1 MTGTASGG
9 TGPLSG
15 KTALVTGASSGL
27 GVDFARELAGL
38 GCNLVLVARREDLL
52 KQVQAELQQ
61 GGVKVSI
68 VTLDLSA
75 PDAPRALHDLVR
87 LQNLE
92 VDVLVNNA
100 GFGLFGQE
108 LELPWDKVRQ
118 MLQLNMLT
126 LTELSRLFA
135 RDMVKRGRGYIM
147 QIASTGAYQPTPT
160 YAAYSA
166 TKAYVLSYGEA
177 LNYEL
182 RGTGVSCTV
191 ISPGV
196 TATEFLKVSGQKP
209 TWYHRMTMMTSAE
222 VARAGVRKML
232 ARRGSAVIGFV
243 NWLAAFSVRLT
254 PRPLAAAI
262 GYQLMKN
269 D

>member
-1 MTGTASGG
+1 MAA
-9 TGPLSG
+9 LSG

-27 GVDFARELAGL
+27 GVDFARELARQ
-38 GCNLVLVARREDLL
+38 GCTRLVLVARREDLL

-61 GGVKVSI
+61 QAGLTVSI
-68 VTLDLSA
+68 VTLDLGAVGA
-75 PDAPRALHDLVR
+75 PQALYDLLRQQGVA
-87 LQNLE
+87 
-92 VDVLVNNA
+92 VDVLINNA
-100 GFGLFGQE
+100 GFGLFGKE
-108 LELPWDKVRQ
+108 LEIPWERTQQ
-118 MLQLNMLT
+118 MLLLNMAALT
-126 LTELSRLFA
+126 QLTKLFA
-135 RDMVKRGRGYIM
+135 RDMVQRGSGYIM
-147 QIASTGAYQPTPT
+147 QIASTGAYQPTPA

-177 LNYEL
+177 LNFEL
-182 RGTGVSCTV
+182 RGSGVSCTV

-209 TWYHRMTMMTSAE
+209 TWYQRVTVMSSAE

-232 ARRGSAVIGFV
+232 ARRSSAVIGWI
-243 NWLAAFSVRLT
+243 NWLAAFSVRFT
-254 PRPLAAAI
+254 PRPLAAAT

>member
-1 MTGTASGG
+1 MAQAN
-9 TGPLSG
+9 LNG

-27 GVDFARELAGL
+27 GVDFARELAGQ
-38 GCNLVLVARREDLL
+38 GCKQLILVARREDLL
-52 KQVQAELQQ
+52 KQLQAELQQ
-61 GGVKVSI
+61 RGTLVSI
-68 VTLDLSA
+68 VTLDLAAAGA
-75 PDAPRALHDLVR
+75 PQALHDLLR
-87 LQNLE
+87 QQGMA

-100 GFGLFGQE
+100 GFGLFGKD
-108 LELPWDKVRQ
+108 LEISWDKIRQ

-135 RDMVKRGRGYIM
+135 RDMVKRGSGYIM

-177 LNYEL
+177 LSYEL

-209 TWYHRMTMMTSAE
+209 TWYHRLTMMSSAE
-222 VARAGVRKML
+222 VARAGVRRML
-232 ARRGSAVIGFV
+232 ARRGSSVIGWL
-243 NWLAAFSVRLT
+243 NWLAAFTVRFT
-254 PRPLAAAI
+254 PRPLALAL
-262 GYQLMKN
+262 GYGLMKN
-269 D
+269 

>member
-1 MTGTASGG
+1 MTQTS
-9 TGPLSG
+9 LQG

-38 GCNLVLVARREDLL
+38 GCKLVLVARREDLL
-52 KQVQAELQQ
+52 KALQAELQQ
-61 GGVKVSI
+61 RGAAATV
-68 VTLDLSA
+68 VTLDLAA
-75 PDAPRALHDLVR
+75 PGAAQALHDLLR
-87 LQNLE
+87 QQGLA

-100 GFGLFGQE
+100 GFGLFGRE
-108 LELPWDKVRQ
+108 LDIPWERTQQ

-126 LTELSRLFA
+126 LTQLSKLFA
-135 RDMVKRGRGYIM
+135 RDMVKRGFGYIL

-177 LNYEL
+177 LDYEL
-182 RGTGVSCTV
+182 RGSGVSCTV

-209 TWYHRMTMMTSAE
+209 TWYHRMTMMSSAE
-222 VARAGVRKML
+222 VARAGIRKML
-232 ARRGSAVIGFV
+232 ARRPSAVIGWI
-243 NWLAAFSVRLT
+243 NALAAWSVRLT
-254 PRPLAAAI
+254 PRRMAAAL